1 MFSVYRDRLRRVWG
15 PRTLGVRLVLGYAAL
30 FAVSTFL
37 LAILAYALFL
47 YFMRE
52 PDRTFVQE
60 QGHALKEAYERGGL
74 EEIRDE
80 LASNPRY
87 GRVEELL
94 VRVADERGRLLLLYN
109 PDDWRQPELEKLER
123 QTVPDSEVWLRL
135 GPAEDDDALGV
146 YAVRLPDGGVLQ
158 VGTDTDVRDDVLE
171 SMRNV
176 FLAIA
181 LPIVFLAL
189 LGGAI
194 MAYRALRPVRQLVIT
209 LQTIADTGDVH
220 ERAPVE
226 GARGEFAELGGLFNR
241 MLDRI
246 QVLVTGMHRTLD
258 NVAHDLRTPMTHLR
272 GTAELAL
279 QQERD
284 PEEYREALSDCLE
297 ASDTVLTMLDTLMD
311 LSEAEAGMM
320 ALQPESIRLSDIV
333 EEVADPYRFV
343 AEQKHVRLETDVPPD
358 LSVVADRTR
367 LRQVIA
373 NLLDNGI
380 KYTPSGGEVV
390 LTGSRRDGACTV
402 EVRDTGIGITEE
414 DLPHIWDRLYRGDR
428 SRSERGLG
436 LGLSL
441 VKAIVEAHG
450 GRVQVESA
458 PGTGAV
464 FTIHLPR
471 HPAYGDA
478 QGSA

>member
-390 LTGSRRDGACTV
+390 LTGNQRYGACTV